1 MHECARRCAAG
12 VEWVL
17 NRENSPSSHHARTIR
32 GSKLPT
38 SVHAEIISLTRND
51 SRVYAT
57 RAQMCPQVCG
67 WRRMGPKSRELAKF
81 SQCTNHSRQRAAHLL
96 AVHVAIIAPPATTV
110 GCMSLVHECVRRCAA
125 GVEWVLNRE
134 NSPSSHNARTIRGS
148 ELPTSSPFMSPSS
161 HHSRRQLGGCHSC
174 TNVPAGVRLASNGF

>member
-1 MHECARRCAAG
+1 MHEPFEAAR
-12 VEWVL
+12 
-17 NRENSPSSHHARTIR
+17 
-32 GSKLPT
+32 LPT

-96 AVHVAIIAPPATTV
+96 AVHVAIISPLTTTA
-110 GCMSLVHECVRRCAA
+110 GWMSLVHECARRCAA

-134 NSPSSHNARTIRGS
+134 NSPSSHHARTIRGS
-148 ELPTSSPFMSPSS
+148 KLFISPPFTSPSS
-161 HHSRRQLGGCHSC
+161 HRPATTARCTSPVRECVRRCA
-174 TNVPAGVRLASNGF
+174 AGVEWFLNRENSPSSHRARTI